1 MKNEESLYTQFL
13 DFEKEN
19 NLFNLKDTKGTYYQ
33 DIIRYDIFEILMPKN
48 KVFIPKKYNRKIS
61 GILKE
66 IIGFV
71 KLYFGHT
78 SKKYLFY
85 LCSRDRDIFRNHMK
99 MQE

>member
-1 MKNEESLYTQFL
+1 
-13 DFEKEN
+13 
-19 NLFNLKDTKGTYYQ
+19 
-33 DIIRYDIFEILMPKN
+33 MPKN

-99 MQE
+99 M

>member
-1 MKNEESLYTQFL
+1 
-13 DFEKEN
+13 
-19 NLFNLKDTKGTYYQ
+19 
-33 DIIRYDIFEILMPKN
+33 MPKN
-48 KVFIPKKYNRKIS
+48 NVFIPKKYNRKIS

-85 LCSRDRDIFRNHMK
+85 LCSRDRDIFQKSYENVGMK
-99 MQE
+99 LGGYFLTSQQFATYFEKQGYGNIINLASIYGVRVCSY